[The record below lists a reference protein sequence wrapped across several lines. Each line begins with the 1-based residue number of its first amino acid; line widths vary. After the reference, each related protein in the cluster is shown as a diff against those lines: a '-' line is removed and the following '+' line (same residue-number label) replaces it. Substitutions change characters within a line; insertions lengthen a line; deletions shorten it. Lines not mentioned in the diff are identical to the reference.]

1 MKQAEVITVGGT
13 SILYLDF
20 SGLKKKEDIFGQ
32 LKIYS
37 EFIKRQPLNSLLT
50 LTNLEGMHFNTEIYN
65 AFVNYV
71 KGNNPY
77 VRQSAV
83 IGMKGLIQIF
93 YKGLVMLTG
102 RNVKVC
108 ETRNEA
114 IAALADSMVEAI

>member
-1 MKQAEVITVGGT
+1 MRQAEVIMVGGN
-13 SILYLDF
+13 SIIYLDF
-20 SGLKKKEDIFGQ
+20 SELKKKEEIFEH
-32 LKIYS
+32 LKIYGD
-37 EFIKRQPLNSLLT
+37 FIKRQPLNSLST

-65 AFVNYV
+65 AFAHYV
-71 KGNNPY
+71 KENNPY

-93 YKGLVMLTG
+93 YKGFVKLTG

-114 IAALADSMVEAI
+114 FAALIKYEMQVV